1 MAEEDESG
9 FAYGADPELLEQ
21 FLSWTEDAV
30 KELGEL
36 SSGITA
42 PEPGSS
48 ETGARIYDLSHNIK
62 GMGASFGYTLLTNV
76 GQSLCSYIK
85 DGDTLTPA
93 VLQAHARVMSVI
105 LENDIQGDG
114 GDKGKAIQT
123 RLSSMIAE
131 HG

>member
-1 MAEEDESG
+1 MAEEDDNG
-9 FAYGADPELLEQ
+9 FAYGSDPELLEQ

-36 SSGITA
+36 AAGITA

-48 ETGARIYDLSHNIK
+48 EASARIYDLSHNIK

-85 DGDTLTPA
+85 GRDSLAPA
-93 VLQAHARVMSVI
+93 VLNAHARVMSVI
-105 LENDIQGDG
+105 LDNDIQGDG
-114 GDKGKAIQT
+114 GEKGKAIQT
-123 RLSSMIAE
+123 RLGSIIAE
-131 HG
+131 NQ